1 MARPAYPEAAAP
13 LCLGLAYETN
23 GWGTEMIE
31 TNDNSAIEEDEFTEY
46 LGASADLYRFYSNV
60 MLVELTAEQIEILAE
75 SDLSYP
81 EDGSRTAEG
90 YAWLRRYLAR
100 RGANARQDLAVDY
113 ARVFLGAGVDEK
125 DAAVPYESV
134 HRSET
139 GLLMQEQRDEV
150 YAFYR
155 RFGFAVLEDLH
166 VPEDHLGFELEFLGL
181 MCERAAQAVGFDR
194 DELLASMRTFIG
206 EHVLSWLP
214 QLVDKVDA
222 CAKRKFYPAM
232 MRIIEGYV
240 REQYEMLSELVGR

>member
-1 MARPAYPEAAAP
+1 MDA
-13 LCLGLAYETN
+13 CVTS
-23 GWGTEMIE
+23 TI
-31 TNDNSAIEEDEFTEY
+31 TEDELKEY
-46 LGASADLYRFYSNV
+46 FDASSDLFRFYGNV
-60 MLVELTAEQIEILAE
+60 LLVEMSEAQLEILAE

-81 EDGSRTAEG
+81 DDSGRTAEG

-125 DAAVPYESV
+125 DSAVPYESV

-139 GLLMQEQRDEV
+139 GLLMQEQRDQV
-150 YAFYR
+150 YAAYLKY
-155 RFGFAVLEDLH
+155 GFKVREELH

-181 MCERAAQAVGFDR
+181 MCERASGAQGQERA
-194 DELLASMRTFIG
+194 EMLADMRAFMQ

-214 QLVDKVDA
+214 QLANRVDG
-222 CAKRKFYPAM
+222 CARHKFYPAM

-240 REQYEMLSELVGR
+240 REQCAFIDELLS

>member
-1 MARPAYPEAAAP
+1 MDASENNRV
-13 LCLGLAYETN
+13 
-23 GWGTEMIE
+23 
-31 TNDNSAIEEDEFTEY
+31 SADELSEY
-46 LGASADLYRFYSNV
+46 LRASADLYRFYGTV
-60 MLVELTAEQIEILAE
+60 LLVEMTEGQIEILAG
-75 SDLSYP
+75 SDLDYP

-100 RGANARQDLAVDY
+100 RGSNVRQDLAVDY

-155 RFGFAVLEDLH
+155 RYGFAVREELH

-181 MCERAAQAVGFDR
+181 LCERAMQADGAER
-194 DELLASMRTFIG
+194 DELLASIREFIG

-214 QLVDKVDA
+214 QLADMVDG
-222 CAKRKFYPAM
+222 CAQRRFYPAM
-232 MRIIEGYV
+232 MRIIEGFV
-240 REQYEMLSELVGR
+240 REQYETLGEMASH